1 MFEHRLPIRA
11 FPKENTRFAE
21 NWAKVER
28 IFPFGHGGMAGLDI
42 NISAAA
48 VLEYLF
54 QDL

>member
-1 MFEHRLPIRA
+1 MFEHRLPIRV
-11 FPKENTRFAE
+11 FPKENIPFGE

-28 IFPFGHGGMAGLDI
+28 IFPFGHGGILGLDI

-48 VLEYLF
+48 VLGYLF